1 MKKFKFI
8 VQYVIVWQGQDH
20 ETEKEISVRAWTYE
34 GAVRKALYVAHKVVR
49 SADAVGEYAF
59 MRLCKER

>member
-8 VQYVIVWQGQDH
+8 AQYIADVELTTDEMVI
-20 ETEKEISVRAWTYE
+20 EVRAWTYE
-34 GAVRKALYVAHKVVR
+34 GAVRKALKRAHEVVR
-49 SADAVGEYAF
+49 TLGAQGVYTF

>member
-8 VQYVIVWQGQDH
+8 AQYVIAWQDH

-49 SADAVGEYAF
+49 NADALDEYAF
-59 MRLCKER
+59 MRLCKAH